1 MKIALI
7 SLGCPKNQT
16 DLEYLVGDLKVE
28 GAEITSEIEKA
39 DAIIV
44 NTCGFIEPAVNEAI
58 ENILD
63 VTQKKREDAKLIVTG
78 CMIERYKNDI
88 KKELPEIDF
97 FTGVG
102 TLKDVKDYL
111 YNQQTVKKNLKE
123 FYGLNRTLFNAP
135 YFAFLKI
142 SEGCNNRCSYCTI
155 PSIRGPLRSRKME
168 DIVGEA
174 ELLIDNGVKELIII
188 SQDTSKYGLDLYD
201 EIKITELLTKLTDI
215 KGDFFIRLLYL
226 NPDGVSDE
234 LIDFVKNSSKII
246 KYFEIPVQHIS
257 DKILKLMNRKSDSQM
272 IKSIFNK
279 IRHEIPEA
287 IIRTTAI
294 IGFPQEMDED
304 FEELKSFIADFK
316 PDFAGFFPFYP
327 EDGVKA
333 SKLDGRL
340 PNKVVRKRLST
351 IKKIQKKN
359 TTELLKKLKKKPVI
373 CFVDKP
379 NEDFEFILEGR
390 AIFQSPEIDGKAY
403 FIEGDANEGFGP
415 YRCRIKKIV
424 YPDIYCEILKE

>member
-16 DLEYLVGDLKVE
+16 DLEYLVGDLKVD
-28 GAEITSEIEKA
+28 GAEITGHIEDA
-39 DAIIV
+39 DAVIV

-63 VTQKKREDAKLIVTG
+63 VSKRKKKDAKLIVTG
-78 CMIERYKNDI
+78 CMVERYKEDI

-102 TLKDVKDYL
+102 TLGEVKNYL
-111 YNQQTVKKNLKE
+111 YQQPVQKNKKE

-155 PSIRGPLRSRKME
+155 PSIRGSLKSRKME
-168 DIVGEA
+168 DIVKEA
-174 ELLIDNGVKELIII
+174 EILVNNGVKELIII
-188 SQDTSKYGLDLYD
+188 SQDTTKYGLDLYG
-201 EIKITELLTKLTDI
+201 ETKIIPLLMKLTGIDS
-215 KGDFFIRLLYL
+215 DFYIRLLYL
-226 NPDGVSDE
+226 NPDGVTDE
-234 LIDFVKNSSKII
+234 LIGFVKNNPKMI
-246 KYFEIPVQHIS
+246 KYFEIPIQHIS
-257 DKILKLMNRKSDSQM
+257 DKILKLMNRKSDSKI
-272 IKSIFNK
+272 IKNIFAK
-279 IRHEIPEA
+279 IRDKLPDA

-294 IGFPQEMDED
+294 VGFPKETDED
-304 FEELKSFIADFK
+304 FEELKSFIKHFK

-333 SKLDGRL
+333 SKFDDRPSKLT
-340 PNKVVRKRLST
+340 VRRRLSE
-351 IKKIQKKN
+351 IKKIQKQNTIAMLRMAKKN
-359 TTELLKKLKKKPVI
+359 LIT
-373 CFVDKP
+373 CFADKP
-379 NEDFEFILEGR
+379 NKDFDFILEGR

-403 FIEGDANEGFGP
+403 FIEGEAEKGFGP
-415 YRCRIKKIV
+415 YTCKIKRIV
-424 YPDIYCEILKE
+424 YPDIYCEIIKE